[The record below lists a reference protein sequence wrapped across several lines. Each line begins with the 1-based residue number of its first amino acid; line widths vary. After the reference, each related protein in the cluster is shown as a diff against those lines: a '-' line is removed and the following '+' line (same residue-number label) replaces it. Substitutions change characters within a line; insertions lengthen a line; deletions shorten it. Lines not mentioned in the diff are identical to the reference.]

1 MMLLLF
7 NFLEILTEDVV
18 LRLLGV
24 VKLESLWETDTSLA
38 SDEDETSHMVEA
50 SVLSSSSI
58 VRSITPS
65 NLIFLDAMLLIRSVC
80 VSLLVALKSVLHTNL
95 SERFNSM

>member
-7 NFLEILTEDVV
+7 DFLDILTEDVV

-24 VKLESLWETDTSLA
+24 VESLLETDTSLA

-50 SVLSSSSI
+50 SVLSSSSL

-80 VSLLVALKSVLHTNL
+80 VSLLAVQSVLHANL
-95 SERFNSM
+95 SER